1 MQQYP
6 ARLIAF
12 SLVSRYF
19 CRRGFTNE
27 IYQRVIHAKDC
38 LFCQTNI
45 LNYWHFLPYYF
56 GKCNHI
62 LGRLSSNEE
71 KIGIG
76 REDHGIFNIYPRSRP
91 AIRSLWLRK
100 LISWH
105 DLQIPSW
112 RQDTSVHNI
121 MQTRRGSG
129 GEWKETLRRTVHGL
143 TRDSVASES
152 EVERRISTW
161 PLGNDDHRPLSTLF
175 PHLLSWVT
183 EKRRVF
189 L

>member
-19 CRRGFTNE
+19 CRRGVTNE

-56 GKCNHI
+56 GKFNHI

-76 REDHGIFNIYPRSRP
+76 REDHGIYTLAPAQRSDHCDYESWSHGTIYRFPHDAR
-91 AIRSLWLRK
+91 ILLYT
-100 LISWH
+100 ISCKP
-105 DLQIPSW
+105 D
-112 RQDTSVHNI
+112 
-121 MQTRRGSG
+121 
-129 GEWKETLRRTVHGL
+129 EE
-143 TRDSVASES
+143 A
-152 EVERRISTW
+152 EVNERRPFGERYMASHGTQ
-161 PLGNDDHRPLSTLF
+161 
-175 PHLLSWVT
+175 
-183 EKRRVF
+183 
-189 L
+189 